1 MFITIRER
9 DCRKGR
15 VITMKRFEKITA
27 IILCSALLVS
37 CSQKDEN
44 ENSRETTKKTSEAT
58 EETDSETTTEAA
70 TTTTDATTTTT
81 ATETTASEEPRVY
94 TSETDSQ
101 LQLIA
106 DSFDMLNADAEDNL
120 LIMYPMFTVTDLN
133 HNGRLEFIIS
143 DMQGSGK
150 FSYTRYYEVSEDY
163 SSLVLMN
170 VNGEAVT
177 DEYGDVTIPRDGE
190 GIVVYNCYTLNGEYY
205 YEIGNYASAGW
216 SDIYYDHYAYHFG
229 TEVEIEVMGGCAVS
243 VNTDIDGI
251 VNVWM
256 CNSLGE
262 LFANDDDYINYMDS
276 YWSGYESQGTCEAL
290 WKDFTEEDFEENVI
304 ACYNGFDPDS
314 DRVAAETHDYR
325 VYFDGFFSDDCEYVI
340 QTER

>member
-1 MFITIRER
+1 
-9 DCRKGR
+9 
-15 VITMKRFEKITA
+15 MKRIEKIIA
-27 IILCSALLVS
+27 LILCSALLVS
-37 CSQKDEN
+37 CSQKDEK
-44 ENSRETTKKTSEAT
+44 ENSRETTKKTSVTT
-58 EETDSETTTEAA
+58 EESESETTTTEV
-70 TTTTDATTTTT
+70 TTTTTTTEATTTTT
-81 ATETTASEEPRVY
+81 TETTESEEPRVY

-106 DSFDMLNADAEDNL
+106 DSFDMLNADAEENSL
-120 LIMYPMFTVTDLN
+120 VMYPMFTVTDLN

-177 DEYGDVTIPRDGE
+177 DEYGDFTIPRDAE
-190 GIVVYNCYTLNGEYY
+190 GVVVYNCYTFNGEYY
-205 YEIGNYASAGW
+205 YEIGDYASAGW
-216 SDIYYDHYAYHFG
+216 SDKYYDHLAYHFG
-229 TEVEIEVMGGCAVS
+229 TEVEIELMGGCAVCLDP
-243 VNTDIDGI
+243 DIDGI

-256 CNSLGE
+256 CNSQGA
-262 LFANDDDYINYMDS
+262 LFANTDDYIDYLDS
-276 YWSGYESQGTCEAL
+276 YWSGYESQGTCEVL
-290 WKDFTEEDFEENVI
+290 WKDFTEDDFEENVI

-314 DRVAAETHDYR
+314 DRIVAETHDYR
-325 VYFDGFFSDDCEYVI
+325 VYFEGFFPDDCEYVI